1 MIRFVTGLFMVIF
14 GVAGIEGDA
23 GVIGFGLCLAGITA
37 MAWGV
42 LGMARKNWM
51 LWSEQITRMH
61 AWCKASANFSFKG
74 ESSKFMTT

>member
-1 MIRFVTGLFMVIF
+1 MIRFVIGLFMVIF

-42 LGMARKNWM
+42 LGMARKNSDN
-51 LWSEQITRMH
+51 L
-61 AWCKASANFSFKG
+61 G
-74 ESSKFMTT
+74 

>member
-42 LGMARKNWM
+42 LGMARKNSDYLGQM
-51 LWSEQITRMH
+51 LTGIVCCVIIMV
-61 AWCKASANFSFKG
+61 
-74 ESSKFMTT
+74 